1 MAAISLELPT
11 IQNWSCHN
19 CGGCCRQHAIYITEA
34 EEQRITGQN
43 WTDLPDWPAGQSAFV
58 ADGPRG
64 QKRLATRSDGS
75 CVFLDEKGLCR
86 IHARFGEPAKPLACQ
101 IYPYAFHPAGDG
113 LTVSLRFSCP
123 SVVRNLGEPV
133 ANQQKHLV
141 QLARQVLPNNYK
153 PLPPPELIRGQSVDW
168 PVFLDCVDAIDAM
181 LELQDTPLVLRL
193 RRILEWSSLLEQAPI
208 PHLTGDKLKA
218 MIELLYAEC
227 EHRIPDVPPTAI
239 EANPTAVG
247 RKLFR
252 LAAGQYARHDT
263 LAVKP
268 TLKMRWDFLW
278 SGLRYARGKGLTPTP
293 HRKLSAVSFAALDQ
307 SFGGLTPE
315 MDHLLTRYLRVKVQG
330 LHLCG
335 RAAYGESLIDGMQTM
350 ALVTSVILWI
360 SKWVAASQG
369 RNRWSL
375 DDLVEALTIVDHNHA
390 YSPAFGTRS
399 SLSRVRMLQ
408 QLGDLSRLLIW
419 TAN

>member
-19 CGGCCRQHAIYITEA
+19 CGGCCRQHAIYVTES
-34 EEQRITGQN
+34 EEQRIVGQK
-43 WTDLPDWPAGQSAFV
+43 WIDLPDWPVGQSLFV

-64 QKRLATRSDGS
+64 QKRLAARSDGG
-75 CVFLDEKGLCR
+75 CVFLDERGLCR
-86 IHARFGEPAKPLACQ
+86 IHAKFGEPAKPLACQ
-101 IYPYAFHPAGDG
+101 IYPYAFHPAGAG

-123 SVVRNLGEPV
+123 SVVKNLGQPV
-133 ANQQKHLV
+133 EDQQKHLV
-141 QLARQVLPNNYK
+141 QLARQVLPQDYK
-153 PLPPPELIRGQSVDW
+153 PLPPPELVRGQSVSWD
-168 PVFLDCVDAIDAM
+168 VFLDCVDALDAM
-181 LELQDTPLVLRL
+181 LDMPQTPLVLRL

-227 EHRIPDVPPTAI
+227 EHRIADEKATDADSY
-239 EANPTAVG
+239 PTAVG
-247 RKLFR
+247 QRLFR

-263 LAVKP
+263 LAAKP
-268 TLKMRWDFLW
+268 TLKMRWGFFW
-278 SGLRYARGKGLTPTP
+278 SGILYARGKGLTPAP
-293 HRKLSAVSFAALDQ
+293 HHKLSAVPFSALDK
-307 SFGGLTPE
+307 SYGGLSLE
-315 MDHLLTRYLRVKVQG
+315 MEQLLTRYLRVKVQG

-335 RAAYGESLIDGMQTM
+335 RAAYGESLIDGMRTM
-350 ALVTSVILWI
+350 TLVVSVMLWI

-369 RNRWSL
+369 SKVWTL
-375 DDLVEALTIVDHNHA
+375 DDLIEAITIVDHNHA

-408 QLGDLSRLLIW
+408 QLGDLSRLLVW
-419 TAN
+419 TAR